1 MIRIGRLSNH
11 FRFNH
16 TDHVIQIDTSGV
28 DSAKLLF
35 ICRGHVEPDG
45 AADPYLQIDL
55 DWWALCNLRDEIGEI
70 MKRMSDGRN

>member
-1 MIRIGRLSNH
+1 MSNH

-16 TDHVIQIDTSGV
+16 RDHVIQIDTSGV

-35 ICRGHVEPDG
+35 ICRGQAG

-55 DWWALCNLRDEIGEI
+55 DWWTLCNLRDEIGRI
-70 MKRMSDGRN
+70 MDRLSDGNS